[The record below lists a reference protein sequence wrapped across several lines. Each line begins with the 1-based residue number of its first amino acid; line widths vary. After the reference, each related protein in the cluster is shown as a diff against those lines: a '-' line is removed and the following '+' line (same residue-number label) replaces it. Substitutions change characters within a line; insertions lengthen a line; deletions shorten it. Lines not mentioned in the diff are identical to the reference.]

1 MTIHTTLLS
10 ALRALL
16 RRTKRMHALL
26 STFLRSLRPTLSS
39 SSPPSA
45 LYAAEIES
53 LFAALDAPG
62 LRRLADGLR
71 AEYALALSENPAC
84 MLPSYSHV
92 LPSGAET
99 GRYVAL
105 DVGGSTFRVAVLEL
119 FGRGSEGEESVVR
132 GARTFRIDDVV
143 KQRVGVAFFEWL
155 AERIEETLGEVLGE
169 TKENE
174 ERPKMD
180 MGLSWS
186 FPIEHTSLR
195 SGKIQGMGKGFR
207 AMEGLLGADLADVLQ
222 GACDRRQPSTTQPPP
237 SSHAPTTRHTRTT
250 ASSSAPASTS
260 PSTSPPPSYPPRTPA
275 SPPTSP
281 PSLSTSPGSSVSTT
295 ASAPLPPHDHVI
307 VNTEISMFGAG
318 VLPLTRFDSALDA
331 AHPLPGFQPL
341 EMLVSGRYLGEVARL
356 VVVEGFERGAL
367 FADARALPG
376 GWERAYGLD
385 TEVLAKLQVGEWK
398 SLGLGIGEGD
408 GEALRRVAGAVAA
421 RAARVVA
428 AAIYALRSVRDGAP
442 AVAAAVPTKA
452 EMVEGVMATTTTKA
466 VEEDTV
472 VACAGAVIQFYPGF
486 RARTQAALDELCA
499 GAGQGRIELCLAE
512 ESSLLGAAVGAA
524 VVAGGGGGGGCDE
537 GGGGVESG
545 LCGRGGG

>member
-1 MTIHTTLLS
+1 MTLHTTLLS

-26 STFLRSLRPTLSS
+26 ATFLRSLRPALSP
-39 SSPPSA
+39 SPTA

-62 LRRLADGLR
+62 LRRLADGLQ
-71 AEYALALSENPAC
+71 AEYALALRENPAC

-119 FGRGSEGEESVVR
+119 CGRGIDGEESVVK

-143 KQRVGVAFFEWL
+143 KQRVGIHFFEWL

-169 TKENE
+169 GEDRE
-174 ERPKMD
+174 KMD

-195 SGKIQGMGKGFR
+195 SGKIHGMGKGFR

-222 GACDRRQPSTTQPPP
+222 GACNRRHLPVTL
-237 SSHAPTTRHTRTT
+237 T
-250 ASSSAPASTS
+250 ATVNDAASTLLS
-260 PSTSPPPSYPPRTPA
+260 RAYSTPHTHYGLILGTGVNIAVHLPTSLVAGKLALRNINAA

-281 PSLSTSPGSSVSTT
+281 PSLSTSPGSSVSNG
-295 ASAPLPPHDHVI
+295 SALPPHDYVI

-318 VLPLTRFDSALDA
+318 VLPVTRFDTALDA
-331 AHPLPGFQPL
+331 AHALPGFQPL

-356 VVVEGFERGAL
+356 VIVEGFERGAL
-367 FADARALPG
+367 FADAKALPK
-376 GWERAYGLD
+376 GWERGYGLD

-408 GEALRRVAGAVAA
+408 GEALRQIAGAVSA
-421 RAARVVA
+421 RASRVVA
-428 AAIYALRSVRDGAP
+428 ASIYALRSVRDGA
-442 AVAAAVPTKA
+442 AGVAAVVPSKA
-452 EMVEGVMATTTTKA
+452 ELIEGVLDGTLTAAPAA
-466 VEEDTV
+466 VREDTV

-486 RARTQAALDELCA
+486 RAGAQEALDELCREL
-499 GAGQGRIELCLAE
+499 GQGRIELCLAE

-524 VVAGGGGGGGCDE
+524 VVAGGGE
-537 GGGGVESG
+537 G
-545 LCGRGGG
+545 R

>member
-1 MTIHTTLLS
+1 MALHTTLLS

-26 STFLRSLRPTLSS
+26 ATFLRSLRPTLSS
-39 SSPPSA
+39 SPTA

-62 LRRLADGLR
+62 LRRLVDGLQ
-71 AEYALALSENPAC
+71 AQYALALRENPAC

-119 FGRGSEGEESVVR
+119 FGRGNEGEESVMR
-132 GARTFRIDDVV
+132 GSRTFRIDDVV

-155 AERIEETLGEVLGE
+155 AERIEETLREVLGE
-169 TKENE
+169 TKEDE

-222 GACDRRQPSTTQPPP
+222 GACDRRHLPVTL
-237 SSHAPTTRHTRTT
+237 T
-250 ASSSAPASTS
+250 ATVNDAASTLLS
-260 PSTSPPPSYPPRTPA
+260 RAYNTPNTHYGLILGTGVNIAVHLPTSLVAGKLALRNRSA
-275 SPPTSP
+275 AFPPTSP
-281 PSLSTSPGSSVSTT
+281 PSLSTSPGSSVSTS
-295 ASAPLPPHDHVI
+295 SALPPPDHVI

-318 VLPLTRFDSALDA
+318 VLPLTRFDTALDA
-331 AHPLPGFQPL
+331 AHALPGFQPL

-356 VVVEGFERGAL
+356 VIVEGFERGAL
-367 FADARALPG
+367 FADSKALPK
-376 GWERAYGLD
+376 GWETGYSLG
-385 TEVLAKLQVGEWK
+385 TELLAKLQVGEWK
-398 SLGLGIGEGD
+398 RLGLGIGEGD
-408 GEALRRVAGAVAA
+408 GEALRRIAVAVSA
-421 RAARVVA
+421 RASRVVA
-428 AAIYALRSVRDGAP
+428 ASIYALRSVRDGA
-442 AVAAAVPTKA
+442 AAVPTKA
-452 EMVEGVMATTTTKA
+452 ELIEGVLEGTLTAAPAA
-466 VEEDTV
+466 VKEDTV

-486 RARTQAALDELCA
+486 RAGTQAALDELCGGG

-524 VVAGGGGGGGCDE
+524 VVAGGRE
-537 GGGGVESG
+537 VV
-545 LCGRGGG
+545 

>member
-1 MTIHTTLLS
+1 MTLHTTLLS

-26 STFLRSLRPTLSS
+26 ATFLRSLRPALSP
-39 SSPPSA
+39 SPTA

-62 LRRLADGLR
+62 LRRLAEGLQ
-71 AEYALALSENPAC
+71 AEYALALRENPAC

-119 FGRGSEGEESVVR
+119 CGRGSEGEESVVK

-143 KQRVGVAFFEWL
+143 KQRVGIAFFEWL

-169 TKENE
+169 MKEGE
-174 ERPKMD
+174 EREKMD

-195 SGKIQGMGKGFR
+195 SGKIHGMGKGFR

-222 GACDRRQPSTTQPPP
+222 GACDRRHLPVTL
-237 SSHAPTTRHTRTT
+237 T
-250 ASSSAPASTS
+250 ATVNDAASTLLS
-260 PSTSPPPSYPPRTPA
+260 RAYSTPHTHYGLILGTGVNIAVHLPTSLVAGKLALRNINAA

-281 PSLSTSPGSSVSTT
+281 PSLSTSPGSSVSNG
-295 ASAPLPPHDHVI
+295 SALPPHDHVI

-318 VLPLTRFDSALDA
+318 VLPVTRFDTALDA
-331 AHPLPGFQPL
+331 AHALPGFQPL

-356 VVVEGFERGAL
+356 VIVEGFERGAL
-367 FADARALPG
+367 FAEAKALPK
-376 GWERAYGLD
+376 GWERGYGLD

-408 GEALRRVAGAVAA
+408 GEALRRIAGAVSA

-428 AAIYALRSVRDGAP
+428 ASIYSLRSIRDGAAAT
-442 AVAAAVPTKA
+442 AVTAAVPSKA
-452 EMVEGVMATTTTKA
+452 ELIEGVLDGTLTATSPEA
-466 VEEDTV
+466 VKEDTV

-486 RARTQAALDELCA
+486 RQGAQEALDELC
-499 GAGQGRIELCLAE
+499 GELGQGRIELCLAE

-524 VVAGGGGGGGCDE
+524 VVAGGGE
-537 GGGGVESG
+537 G
-545 LCGRGGG
+545 R